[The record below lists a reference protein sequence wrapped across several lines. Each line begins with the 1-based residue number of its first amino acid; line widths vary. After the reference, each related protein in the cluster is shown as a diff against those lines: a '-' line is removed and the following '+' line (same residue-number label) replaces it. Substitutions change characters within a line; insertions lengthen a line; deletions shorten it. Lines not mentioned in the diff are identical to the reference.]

1 MPEAGWQVDFW
12 HWLVLSGVLLI
23 VEVLVPGFF
32 RWLAAAAALVGL
44 TMWLAFP
51 AMGWEYQILLFAVVS
66 VASIVAF
73 RRFQYALPPEQ

>member
-23 VEVLVPGFF
+23 VEVLVSGFF
-32 RWLAAAAALVGL
+32 FLWLAAAAALVGL

-66 VASIVAF
+66 VASIVAI
-73 RRFQYALPPEQ
+73 